1 MDTSFTIALQTAKAM
16 ATVSDMGQVV
26 QTVWICWKNGL
37 FTSQAG
43 YSRMTSRFH
52 HTNQNSQQFKTY
64 KLFISRIFY
73 LRFLDHS

>member
-43 YSRMTSRFH
+43 YSRMTQDFITLIRIVS
-52 HTNQNSQQFKTY
+52 NLKLINS
-64 KLFISRIFY
+64 LFLEF
-73 LRFLDHS
+73 FT